1 MSNIEWMVNVQ
12 YWVDGKQN
20 LNSFTYRDCEAVVPT
35 LVFQAVYA
43 ENSLIHF
50 YPLQATSMTVSLCH
64 DKNVAVST
72 NHWKVLWCLAD
83 SVCPT
88 GAALLLASPRGCL
101 RDTGMSFIPVRNL
114 ISYRVYMEV
123 ILPEWYEVS
132 CEPSFLQL
140 DFWSVVAYRQA
151 CSTRPSQLGHTSR
164 TGTKP
169 RIQNVVRFHTGTNVS
184 YWYENRSELVPVQHF
199 VPVSCKRIQSYK

>member
-1 MSNIEWMVNVQ
+1 MPLFWMSNIEWMVNVQ

-83 SVCPT
+83 SVCHT

-123 ILPEWYEVS
+123 ILPE
-132 CEPSFLQL
+132 
-140 DFWSVVAYRQA
+140 
-151 CSTRPSQLGHTSR
+151 
-164 TGTKP
+164 
-169 RIQNVVRFHTGTNVS
+169 
-184 YWYENRSELVPVQHF
+184 
-199 VPVSCKRIQSYK
+199 